1 MNSKSLSLFICLFLG
16 VAQLAMTQEKAP
28 IASFCENLTDGLVFD
43 ASFDFKDNHF
53 SGLLVANKI
62 ENGVQ
67 IDLLS
72 KMGTTLMVCKLYP
85 DSVVWDK
92 FIPGLKENKKYKTS
106 AEKSFRIAML
116 TGLIEPNSVKLRGDD
131 AFICKGRMKVKYQ
144 LDHLGEKI
152 IESKEI
158 GWFKI
163 FRRSAYYTYNT
174 NDLIPLEIGIA
185 HSMISFDMF
194 LKRLD

>member
-1 MNSKSLSLFICLFLG
+1 MNLKSLSLFVCMLFALVKIALG
-16 VAQLAMTQEKAP
+16 QEKAP
-28 IASFCENLTDGLVFD
+28 VSSFCETATEGLVFD
-43 ASFDFKDNHF
+43 ASFNFKDNHF

-62 ENGVQ
+62 EYGVQ

-92 FIPGLKENKKYKTS
+92 FIPGLKESKKYKKA

-116 TGLIEPNSVKLRGDD
+116 TGLIEPPSVKLRGDD
-131 AFICKGRMKVKYQ
+131 AFVCKGAMKVKYQ
-144 LDHLGEKI
+144 LDHRGEKVV
-152 IESKEI
+152 ESKEL
-158 GWFKI
+158 GWFK
-163 FRRSAYYTYNT
+163 FFKRDAYYSYNSA
-174 NDLIPLEIGIA
+174 DSIPIEIDIQ
-185 HSMISFDMF
+185 HRLISFDMF